1 MNERVREVAIHVH
14 VHVDEFYI
22 DVTRHFVGNVRSPRK
37 NLAVLHL
44 VHNGIPGMTRF
55 EKFIVHLVT
64 SSGLFLSCRNV
75 DVDVTIA
82 LVIKFAAVAII

>member
-1 MNERVREVAIHVH
+1 
-14 VHVDEFYI
+14 
-22 DVTRHFVGNVRSPRK
+22 
-37 NLAVLHL
+37 
-44 VHNGIPGMTRF
+44 MTRF